1 MCVNVFNPCSKWMWK
16 AVGRQIRKTQVE
28 CPYLL
33 PKSHDAIYANKELY
47 YAIKNQNEH
56 SLKMF

>member
-1 MCVNVFNPCSKWMWK
+1 MWK